1 MEQVK
6 QMGGD
11 KIMEIA
17 QRMMKAVY
25 RSDDH
30 WLEYGVGFMVLP
42 TTRQTVEE
50 RALAEMLDEGT
61 IDREEFNRGME
72 GLLIDLDLDK
82 WKDV

>member
-1 MEQVK
+1 MTTK
-6 QMGGD
+6 A
-11 KIMEIA
+11 IMEIA

-30 WLEYGVGFMVLP
+30 WLEYGIGFMVLP

-50 RALAEMLDEGT
+50 TALAKMLADGT
-61 IDREEFNRGME
+61 IDQEEFDRGME
-72 GLLIDLDLDK
+72 GLLIDLDQDK